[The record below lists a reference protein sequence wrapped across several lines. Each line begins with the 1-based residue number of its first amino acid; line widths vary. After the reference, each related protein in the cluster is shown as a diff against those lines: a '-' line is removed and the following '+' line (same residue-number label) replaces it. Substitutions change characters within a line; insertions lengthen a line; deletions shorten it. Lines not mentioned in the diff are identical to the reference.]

1 MSQSRP
7 GLFVA
12 AACAWALCAALIV
25 SAPAAP
31 PAPGVSMGAAFDSR
45 RIARDLDAWARP
57 LVDAGQL
64 SGQVLI
70 ARGGKEVERDYGFA
84 DRERRVRVT
93 PETRFNIASV
103 TKPMTVIL
111 AIQLM
116 REKKL
121 GYTDTLERWIP
132 GLPSGNRMTVE
143 HLLRHRS
150 GIPHRVTTEKDET
163 QPMSAA
169 EFVAFARRCTLMFE
183 PGARSSYSSAGFS
196 VLARVLE
203 LAGGRTYDQ
212 LLHERLLDSLGMSH
226 TSEPDSRVLLP
237 DRALSYVPGPKAFEN
252 APLKDY
258 SFLVGAGS
266 VFSTVGDLNR
276 LVQAVVSGRLGE
288 SIRASNVRDGK
299 LSWNG
304 NSNGFVAWADWDSA
318 TGTAV
323 VFAGNV
329 HTGATELLR
338 TAARRIAA
346 GETLPPASLPGLAGV
361 TLPDST
367 LRRVEGVYQL
377 GNGTRLEVRARDGV
391 LWSNDWVMR
400 PLSAT
405 RFFSPRDYGD
415 VTAVAGP
422 SGRVERLDWTQSGTV
437 YPAPRIAD
445 LPR

>member
-1 MSQSRP
+1 MSRRP
-7 GLFVA
+7 VLVLA
-12 AACAWALCAALIV
+12 AAWVLSA
-25 SAPAAP
+25 APAGPAPAVP
-31 PAPGVSMGAAFDSR
+31 PAAARTFDPQ

-57 LVDAGQL
+57 LVDAGHL

-70 ARGGKEVERDYGFA
+70 ARGGKVIERDYGFA
-84 DRERRVRVT
+84 DRERKVRVT

-103 TKPMTVIL
+103 TKPMTLML

-116 REKKL
+116 HERKL
-121 GYTDTLERWIP
+121 GLTDTLERWIP

-150 GIPHRVTTEKDET
+150 GIPHRITTEKDET
-163 QPMSAA
+163 QPMSAS
-169 EFVAFARRCTLMFE
+169 EFVAFARRCTLDFE
-183 PGARSSYSSAGFS
+183 PGTRSSYSSAGFS

-212 LLHERLLDSLGMSH
+212 LLHQRLLDSLGMSH

-237 DRALSYVPGPKAFEN
+237 DRALSYVPGPRGFEN

-276 LVQAVVSGRLGE
+276 LIRAAVSGRLGE
-288 SIRASNVRDGK
+288 GIRASTVRNGK
-299 LSWNG
+299 LAWNG

-318 TGTAV
+318 TGTTLI
-323 VFAGNV
+323 FAGNV
-329 HTGATELLR
+329 HTGATELLHG
-338 TAARRIAA
+338 AARRIAA
-346 GETLPPASLPGLAGV
+346 GETLPPATVPGLAEV
-361 TLPDST
+361 TVADSS
-367 LRRVEGVYQL
+367 LRRVEGVYRL
-377 GNGTRLEVRARDGV
+377 ENGTRLEVRARDGV
-391 LWSNDWVMR
+391 LWSNDWVMQ
-400 PLSAT
+400 PVSAT

-437 YPAPRIAD
+437 YPAPRISD
-445 LPR
+445 LPP

>member
-1 MSQSRP
+1 MSRSRP
-7 GLFVA
+7 GLFLA
-12 AACAWALCAALIV
+12 IACAWALSAAPLA
-25 SAPAAP
+25 SAPTAP
-31 PAPGVSMGAAFDSR
+31 PAPKAAALDPG

-57 LVDAGQL
+57 LVDAGHL

-70 ARGGKEVERDYGFA
+70 ARGGRVIERDWGFA

-103 TKPMTVIL
+103 TKPMTVML

-121 GYTDTLERWIP
+121 GFTDTLERWIP
-132 GLPSGNRMTVE
+132 GLPSGRHMTVE

-163 QPMSAA
+163 QPMTAA
-169 EFVAFARRCTLMFE
+169 EFVAFAKRCTLMFE
-183 PGARSSYSSAGFS
+183 PGTRSSYSSAGFS

-237 DRALSYVPGPKAFEN
+237 DRALSYVPGASGFEN

-288 SIRASNVRDGK
+288 SIRASTLRDGK

-318 TGTAV
+318 TGTTV
-323 VFAGNV
+323 IFAGNV
-329 HTGATELLR
+329 HTGATDLLR
-338 TAARRIAA
+338 NAARRIAA
-346 GETLPPASLPGLAGV
+346 GETLPPATVPGLTSI
-361 TLPDST
+361 TLPDSA
-367 LRRVEGVYQL
+367 LRRFEGVYQL
-377 GNGTRLEVRARDGV
+377 ENGTRLEVRAQGGV

-400 PLSAT
+400 PVSAT

-437 YPAPRIAD
+437 YPAPRIGD
-445 LPR
+445 LSPRAP